1 MASRY
6 LRQEYTIYLRGKKLN
21 EEKGNGETSHAI
33 SLNVSSHIIKK
44 AVFFTCGVADEKA
57 GIAETTCSVSVLLVA
72 IVLSTAAP

>member
-6 LRQEYTIYLRGKKLN
+6 LRQEYTIYLRGIKKLN

-44 AVFFTCGVADEKA
+44 AVFLPVE
-57 GIAETTCSVSVLLVA
+57 LLMKKQE
-72 IVLSTAAP
+72 